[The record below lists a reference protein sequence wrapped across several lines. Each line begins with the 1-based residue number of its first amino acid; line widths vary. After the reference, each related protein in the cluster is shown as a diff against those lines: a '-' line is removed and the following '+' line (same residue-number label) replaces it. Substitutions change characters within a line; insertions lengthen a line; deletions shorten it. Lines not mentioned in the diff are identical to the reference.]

1 MTQSIINTPPP
12 NYGPYIHI
20 YIQYT
25 YHIYIYIYMCVCVCV
40 CVRVCVCVWFCV
52 LSEYFVRCEHSPQS
66 ACELCSLY
74 LMFRVLDMI

>member
-25 YHIYIYIYMCVCVCV
+25 YHIYIYIYICVCVCV
-40 CVRVCVCVWFCV
+40 CVCAIVPVCTIWEQRR
-52 LSEYFVRCEHSPQS
+52 LEIYE
-66 ACELCSLY
+66 
-74 LMFRVLDMI
+74 